1 MFHLLVY
8 RPLIN
13 ILSILTFLF
22 KGNLGL
28 AILVL
33 GFLIR
38 LCLYPLNRNI
48 LKHQQKLNKI
58 QPQLRE
64 LQEKYKND
72 PQKFV
77 DETRKLYEQE
87 GIKMSSMF
95 GGMFWQLLLLFLFFV
110 FIRQA
115 ILDTNWV
122 PYLYSFIKIPLNIDL
137 NFLGILNLNQPN
149 FYLLV
154 FYFILTLIPVFLQL
168 KATQQNSKSI
178 MTTLFIFIFLFGIF
192 LTKWQDF
199 NAAVILSWIGMSLV
213 SIIEALLLKPSKTK

>member
-115 ILDTNWV
+115 ILDTNWS
-122 PYLYSFIKIPLNIDL
+122 PYLYSFIKIPLNINL

-168 KATQQNSKSI
+168 KATQQDSKSI

>member
-122 PYLYSFIKIPLNIDL
+122 PYLYNFIKIPLNIDL